1 MKTPTHHQAGRRRSR
16 WVTVVAA
23 STVLAMLLV
32 ACGADDD
39 ADEPDTEEAAEPEDE
54 PDEAV
59 EDEVDEAEEDDE
71 PAEVV
76 EITWISPRGSLEV
89 MDDYNLWVPI
99 EMGYFEELGLD
110 VELIAGPQ
118 EATAPSRFVAE
129 GQADVGYPSPGVLT
143 SSIDA
148 GMPVVSIFG
157 MMAGQTFNFAVP
169 TDSDITSP
177 EDLEGK
183 EISVADAGWQVIID
197 PMLIEI
203 GIDPDSVEYVEA
215 GAQWGQAVS
224 LGQVDAG
231 LGWEGLRAQ
240 WEAQGL
246 EVDWLVGQD
255 WSEHPSNVYN
265 IHAEEL
271 DDPERVDVWERFIKG
286 MVMGFEFARANPQAA
301 AQLTYRQFPDLSAS
315 MEPQLAL
322 DSLIELG
329 SLYGLSDKQ
338 GDGWGYHYEDGWSD
352 YLSIIHDLGQ
362 TEELLDPG
370 QVYTNDLLTAGNDID
385 LDRVR
390 ADAEAFELDEDF
402 AGTTVRT
409 DLEL

>member
-1 MKTPTHHQAGRRRSR
+1 ML
-16 WVTVVAA
+16 AA
-23 STVLAMLLV
+23 FTVLAMLLV
-32 ACGADDD
+32 ACGDGGD
-39 ADEPDTEEAAEPEDE
+39 AGTAAGTPDTDTDTDTDTDEPGEL
-54 PDEAV
+54 
-59 EDEVDEAEEDDE
+59 
-71 PAEVV
+71 V

-99 EMGYFEELGLD
+99 EMGYFEELGLT

-118 EATAPSRFVAE
+118 EATAPAKFVAE

-143 SSIDA
+143 ASIDA
-148 GMPVVSIFG
+148 GMPVRSIFG

-169 TDSDITSP
+169 KGSDVSSP

-183 EISVADAGWQVIID
+183 QISVADAGWQVIID

-203 GIDPDSVEYVEA
+203 GIDPESVEYVEA

-240 WEAQGL
+240 WAAQGL

-255 WSEHPSNVYN
+255 WSEHPSNVYAVN
-265 IHAEEL
+265 AADL

-301 AQLTYRQFPDLSAS
+301 AQITYRQFPDLSAS

-322 DSLIELG
+322 DSMMELG

-338 GDGWGYHYEDGWSD
+338 GDGWGWHYEDGWSD
-352 YLSIIHDLGQ
+352 YLSIIAELGQ
-362 TEELLDPG
+362 TSETLSPDAVFTNELLE
-370 QVYTNDLLTAGNDID
+370 AGNDID
-385 LDRVR
+385 LERVQR
-390 ADAEAFELDEDF
+390 DAEAFELDEDF
-402 AGTTVRT
+402 AATTPRT
-409 DLEL
+409 DVEL